1 MPESWSTSGLDLL
14 VAPESGGGRRAGLER
29 ALRAAIRD
37 GRLAPGAR
45 LPSTRA
51 LARDLGVARGTV
63 SEAYSQLRAEGFL
76 LAHQGSGTVVVPQTA
91 LLLDTLPAASAE
103 PDLRFDFHPGLPD
116 LGGFPRAR
124 WAAATRRVL
133 RSVPD
138 EVFGY
143 CDPRG
148 RIELRQALTVYLG
161 RVRGVVTSPERIL
174 ICGGWN
180 QALSLLS
187 DVLAARGATRI
198 AIENP
203 SLPDQRTIVQQAGLD
218 VLSVPVDD
226 GGLCVETLISGSAA
240 AVIVAPA
247 HQFPI
252 GATLHPARRA
262 VLLRWARET
271 GGLIVE
277 DDYDGEFRY
286 DRQPVGA
293 LQGLDAERVVYAG
306 TVSKALGP
314 GLRLGWLALPSW
326 LVEPMTEAKRLADRH
341 HGVIDQLVLAELI
354 EAGDFDRHIRR
365 CRVEYRWRRDT
376 LIAAL
381 ARRVPGARPA
391 GVAAGLSMLLWM
403 PADGPGER
411 EIVARAAER
420 SIRLMRLGLY
430 WHEPVEHDPG
440 LLIGFAA
447 LPRHLFASAVDAL
460 VDVLAEV
467 T

>member
-14 VAPESGGGRRAGLER
+14 VAPEPGGGRRAGLER

-37 GRLAPGAR
+37 GRLAAGAR

-76 LAHQGSGTVVVPQTA
+76 LARQGSGTVVAPQTA
-91 LLLDTLPAASAE
+91 PLLDTAPVTLAA
-103 PDLRFDFHPGLPD
+103 PDPRFDFHPGLPD
-116 LGGFPRAR
+116 LSAFPRAR
-124 WAAATRRVL
+124 WAAATRRAL

-138 EVFGY
+138 DAFGY

-161 RVRGVVTSPERIL
+161 RARGVVTSPDRIL
-174 ICGGWN
+174 ICSGWN
-180 QALSLLS
+180 QAVGLLS
-187 DVLAARGATRI
+187 SVLAARGATRI

-203 SLPDQRTIVQQAGLD
+203 SLPDQRTIVRQAGLD
-218 VLSVPVDD
+218 VLAVPVDD
-226 GGLCVETLISGSAA
+226 DGLCVEGLIGASAD
-240 AVIVAPA
+240 AVVVTPA
-247 HQFPI
+247 HQCPI
-252 GATLHPARRA
+252 GGTLHPTRRA
-262 VLLRWARET
+262 ALLRWARET

-286 DRQPVGA
+286 GRQPVGA
-293 LQGLDAERVVYAG
+293 LQGLDADRVVYAG
-306 TVSKALGP
+306 TASKALGP
-314 GLRLGWLALPSW
+314 GLRLAWLALPSW

-341 HGVIDQLVLAELI
+341 HGVVDQLALAELI

-365 CRVEYRWRRDT
+365 CRVEYRRRRDT

-381 ARRVPGARPA
+381 AQRVPSTRPA

-403 PADGPGER
+403 PPDGPGEC

-420 SIRLMRLGLY
+420 SIRMMPLGMY
-430 WHEPVEHDPG
+430 WNEPVQRDPG

-447 LPRHLFASAVDAL
+447 PPRHLFASAVHAL
-460 VDVLAEV
+460 VDVLAEIA
-467 T
+467 